1 MDAQVRLPPA
11 PRAEGRPNDALAVNV
26 SELDRLYRAPPGIT
40 WADNPRT
47 ARLLTAGLRKVSQ
60 KVVEEAAEVAL
71 EAVRKREGAT
81 VRESADLLYHLVV
94 LWYELGIWPDDVWAE
109 IQTPRGVPQHRREA
123 AEAARKRICRNS
135 TELHMHDI
143 PPTAREQIE
152 LASNAPAS
160 LVRAVRLLDRR
171 EPAVLTDR
179 EAETLTWAA
188 RGKTSSE
195 IAIILG
201 LCKRTVDFHIDNARL
216 KLSATSRIHA
226 VAKATARQLIEV

>member
-1 MDAQVRLPPA
+1 
-11 PRAEGRPNDALAVNV
+11 
-26 SELDRLYRAPPGIT
+26 
-40 WADNPRT
+40 
-47 ARLLTAGLRKVSQ
+47 
-60 KVVEEAAEVAL
+60 
-71 EAVRKREGAT
+71 
-81 VRESADLLYHLVV
+81 
-94 LWYELGIWPDDVWAE
+94 
-109 IQTPRGVPQHRREA
+109 
-123 AEAARKRICRNS
+123 
-135 TELHMHDI
+135 MHDI

-195 IAIILG
+195 IAKILG